1 MLNRR
6 GGELIDTKERP
17 PVPVALPE
25 LEFLRKGPPPDI
37 EAVERRETAARFS
50 EHRTIRRGLDAWA
63 EINKAESFEGWLA
76 IGAALAVGKAHA
88 LKVTGA
94 NAAWGRNYSREF
106 SLWVRQ
112 HDFDKMPAATR
123 SVAVE
128 LHEHAE
134 AITAWRN
141 TLPERQRKR
150 LIHPLSVTRRW
161 RASTAHNGKSP
172 TDLRRDAKAAWG
184 PFRSCLEALPAGEAQ
199 PLWRL
204 IAAEATIQQ
213 SIGCHGR

>member
-1 MLNRR
+1 MLNRL
-6 GGELIDTKERP
+6 GDENLIHKRTPP
-17 PVPVALPE
+17 PVTLPK
-25 LEFLRKGPPPDI
+25 LNLPDIDI
-37 EAVERRETAARFS
+37 EAEAREAAARVAK
-50 EHRTIRRGLDAWA
+50 RRAIRRGLDAWA

-112 HDFDKMPAATR
+112 HGFDKMPASTR

-128 LHEHAE
+128 LAEHAE

-141 TLPERQRKR
+141 GLPEHQRKR
-150 LIHPLSVTRRW
+150 LVHPLSVTRRW

-184 PFRSCLEALPAGEAQ
+184 RFRSCLRALPADEAR
-199 PLWRL
+199 PLWQSV
-204 IAAEATIQQ
+204 AAEATTHV
-213 SIGCHGR
+213 S